1 MLYYRIEWKSIDM
14 CAYID
19 NWCQYSDKYRD
30 TNIGLQTSNKAAYII
45 EFEIH
50 IQDLRAGSS
59 YFEG

>member
-50 IQDLRAGSS
+50 I
-59 YFEG
+59 